1 MDNAFRVL
9 HRLAAEYG
17 PLLAAVLLIGA
28 AAFFLVFLYLVL
40 EYGERAAKM
49 FIPFASSA
57 IRTLAGE
64 KDNKHPAIR
73 VEYAM
78 HRIMLL
84 LFFAC
89 LGVRVVHSLIP
100 WSVNINEQMLD
111 VLLVSFVVV
120 GCLLGGVSLRF
131 ALRLR

>member
-1 MDNAFRVL
+1 MDDVLGVL

-17 PLLAAVLLIGA
+17 PGLAVVLLVGA
-28 AAFFLVFLYLVL
+28 AAFFLIFLYLVL

-49 FIPFASSA
+49 FIPFATSA
-57 IRTLAGE
+57 IKTLASE

-78 HRIMLL
+78 HRILLL
-84 LFFAC
+84 LFIAC

-100 WSVNINEQMLD
+100 WSVNINEKMLD
-111 VLLVSFVVV
+111 ALLVSFVVV
-120 GCLLGGVSLRF
+120 IVLLGGISFRF